1 MLAELQEGFLMK
13 KVYIVEDLCCAN
25 CAAKIEKKVAALDG
39 VENVCVNFLTT
50 KLMLDAAEDASSAEL
65 FEQIRK
71 IVRKV
76 DSDVQVRE
84 AAR

>member
-1 MLAELQEGFLMK
+1 MK
-13 KVYIVEDLCCAN
+13 KTYILDDLCCAN

-39 VENVCVNFLTT
+39 VEHANVNFLTT
-50 KLMLDAAEDASSAEL
+50 KLTLEAAEEAAEGL

-84 AAR
+84 VSR